1 MNNKNLETAA
11 QLLGVSYDSLTQFP
25 EDVQNSMT
33 AVIEMFDIQTEE
45 DASAALDEL
54 MNIWQTAVMDREIA
68 EIAKVTGI
76 LPAAIKKLPEQTQQR
91 IIYEYGM
98 NEDTAET
105 YKTVQTALATIDLP
119 DVAELLGK
127 PVSELERLPITVQTQ
142 LCGVYSMERGISEDE
157 ELIESL
163 NELLQLAL

>member
-98 NEDTAET
+98 TEDAEEV
-105 YKTVQTALATIDLP
+105 YKTVQNALATVDLP
-119 DVAELLGK
+119 DVAALLGK
-127 PVSELERLPITVQTQ
+127 PVSDLAQLPVSIQTQ
-142 LCGVYSMERGISEDE
+142 LCGMYSMERGITEDE
-157 ELIESL
+157 ELISSL
-163 NELLQLAL
+163 NEILQPE